1 MNKTLLIASVVLIP
15 ALFLSTGHAVYPVSD
30 ETAHAISIQNFSDEI
45 AKLNEGLQ
53 KTQQL
58 INYAEQAR
66 AIAGDPAKALGALSG
81 MTGITAGDDLGKSLD
96 QIADIAGTA
105 NNLSS
110 RVQKLYR
117 PLDLQNPL
125 NSIKSSNPYA
135 PFQAVESAYSQYD
148 YQLKNSQAAVKA
160 IRKSIDNVNKRTATT
175 EAEQRQKQ
183 ADLAALQAKLA
194 DAQKEESDAFH
205 ALEAQKTLNDSMAE
219 KEAINNQQAAKQ
231 RLSKALGK

>member
-1 MNKTLLIASVVLIP
+1 MKQTLLILPVVLIP
-15 ALFLSTGHAVYPVSD
+15 VLSPSVGHAVYPVSD

-45 AKLNEGLQ
+45 TKLNEGLQ

-81 MTGITAGDDLGKSLD
+81 LTGITSGDDLGKSLD
-96 QIADIAGTA
+96 QLADLAGTA

-110 RVQKLYR
+110 QVQKLYR

-125 NSIKSSNPYA
+125 NSVKSSNPYA

-148 YQLKNSQAAVKA
+148 YQLKNSQATAKA
-160 IRKSIDNVNKRTATT
+160 IRKSIDSVNQRVATT

-183 ADLAALQAKLA
+183 ADLVALQAKLA
-194 DAQKEESDAFH
+194 DAQKEESDAYH
-205 ALEAQKTLNDSMAE
+205 ALEAQKILNDSMAE
-219 KEAINNQQAAKQ
+219 KEAINSQQAAKQ